1 METILLLL
9 PALYVLCLV
18 RSGISWSIKRLLQWR
33 VKRWSLTKGVIAE
46 VDVEQTKQFKQA
58 YGREAW
64 ILKLRYSY
72 EVNGKEYKGSAKTD
86 PWYITGIRAALAT
99 SDDLVGK
106 TIFIRYKPGYPAKS
120 TWLESDGGSGQLAAP
135 ANPNPPSGF
144 LMLSL
149 R

>member
-9 PALYVLCLV
+9 FALYVLSSV
-18 RSGISWSIKRLLQWR
+18 RSCISWSIKRLLQWR

-46 VDVEQTKQFKQA
+46 VDVEQTKQFKPA

-72 EVNGKEYKGSAKTD
+72 EVNGKEYKESAKTD

-135 ANPNPPSGF
+135 TNPNPPSGF